1 MTVTVAPRFKQ
12 STRWT
17 AKAIKIS
24 DAKKT
29 GNALLKNALAQSFF
43 CHEILRCL
51 QIARKCFE
59 MRI

>member
-24 DAKKT
+24 DAKK
-29 GNALLKNALAQSFF
+29 N
-43 CHEILRCL
+43 
-51 QIARKCFE
+51 RKCFIE
-59 MRI
+59 ECFSLEFFLSRNTKMSSNPSQMF